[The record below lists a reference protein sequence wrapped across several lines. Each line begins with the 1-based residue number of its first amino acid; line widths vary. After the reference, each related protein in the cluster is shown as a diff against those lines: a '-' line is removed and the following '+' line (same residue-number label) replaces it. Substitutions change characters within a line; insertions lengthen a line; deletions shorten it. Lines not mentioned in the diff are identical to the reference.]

1 MACTR
6 KKRIANRKN
15 YGSRRSTDLILWIV
29 WHYTG
34 NDGDTDENNGS
45 YFERN
50 IVKASAHYFTDSNSI
65 TQSVPD
71 NYVAWSV
78 GGAKY
83 SDCKATGGGKLY
95 GKVTNTNSI
104 SIELCDD
111 IKNGVVYPS
120 AATIANALEL
130 TKELMQKYNIPADH
144 VIRHFD
150 VTGKRCPAYWCGS
163 AAKDAL
169 WKEIVLDQLSGVN
182 VGTKK
187 PTNKQPTA
195 NNLKD
200 NAKLT
205 LDGSWGKDTSKK
217 TQMVYGTK
225 TDGVISNQ
233 PNSVKKYLP
242 NASTTSWR
250 FKPSNYSKG
259 SSVIRAIQTDL
270 QKKKFYTDDIDG
282 WCGYNNVVGMQRFL
296 KKKKYYT
303 GNIDGSMGRLT
314 VIAWQKYINTQ
325 L

>member
-6 KKRIANRKN
+6 KKRIANHKN
-15 YGSRRSTDLILWIV
+15 YGSKRSTQLIRWIV
-29 WHYTG
+29 WHFTG
-34 NDGDTDENNGS
+34 NNGDTDENNGN
-45 YFERN
+45 YFEKN
-50 IVKASAHYFTDSNSI
+50 IVKASAHYFADSDSI

-78 GGAKY
+78 GGNKY
-83 SDCKATGGGKLY
+83 SDCSKTGGGSLF
-95 GKVTNTNSI
+95 GVVTNTNSI

-111 IKNGVVYPS
+111 IKDGVVYPS

-169 WKEIVLDQLSGVN
+169 WKEIVINQLTGVKVGVN
-182 VGTKK
+182 TS
-187 PTNKQPTA
+187 TKQPTA
-195 NNLKD
+195 KNLAD
-200 NAKLT
+200 NKKLT
-205 LDGSWGKDTSKK
+205 LDGSWGKDTTKK

-225 TDGVISNQ
+225 TDGSISNQ
-233 PNSVKKYLP
+233 PNSIKKYLP

-250 FKPSNYSKG
+250 FKPTGYTKG
-259 SSVIRAIQTDL
+259 SDIIRAIQSDL
-270 QKKKFYTDDIDG
+270 LKKKYYDYAIDG
-282 WCGYNNVVGMQRFL
+282 WCGGRNVAAMQKFL
-296 KKKKYYT
+296 AKKKYYT
-303 GNIDGSMGRLT
+303 GAIDGSMGRQT
-314 VIAWQKYINTQ
+314 VIAWQKYINTK